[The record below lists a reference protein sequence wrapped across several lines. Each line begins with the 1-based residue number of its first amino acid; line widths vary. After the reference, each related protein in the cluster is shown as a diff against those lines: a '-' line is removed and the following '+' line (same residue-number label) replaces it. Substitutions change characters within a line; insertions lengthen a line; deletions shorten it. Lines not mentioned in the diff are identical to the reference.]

1 MLAPT
6 INQIQGQKE
15 STAVYIITILIIIS
29 NVDDGLCDCS
39 QTTNVLK
46 LSITYSTEYNLIT
59 SRIEA
64 K

>member
-1 MLAPT
+1 MLAPR

-15 STAVYIITILIIIS
+15 STVVCIITILIIIS
-29 NVDDGLCDCS
+29 NVADGLCDCS
-39 QTTNVLK
+39 QTTYVLK
-46 LSITYSTEYNLIT
+46 LSITHSTEYNLIT